1 MTSNLARR
9 IAFAAVAIPA
19 VLVLAWTGGWAFAL
33 LLAVAGALG
42 AREVYVFARAQGI
55 QPLGRFGMVS
65 AAALP
70 FVVRLTQVA
79 GGEAML
85 LIREGYLFL
94 AWLLVLLVVAL
105 SRREPDQRPLGSVA
119 VTVFGVLYSSW
130 LLSFA
135 LLLRHPLPGPAEAYR
150 SVGLALLV
158 YPLALTWLGDTLA
171 MAGGKTFGGPKLA
184 PVISPNKTWAGGI
197 SGLLGAVA
205 VSLIYAA
212 VVFRRVGV
220 SMSVGEAIWI
230 AICLSLAGQLGDA
243 VESLFKREVGLKD
256 SSQLIPGHGGVLDRL
271 DSLYFVLPTTVL
283 LYRLAGIT

>member
-9 IAFAAVAIPA
+9 IAFAVIAIPA
-19 VLVLAWTGGWAFAL
+19 VLVLGWTGGWPFVL
-33 LLAVAGALG
+33 LLSAAGALG
-42 AREVYVFARAQGI
+42 AREVYAFARSQGLH
-55 QPLGRFGMVS
+55 PLTRFGMVS
-65 AAALP
+65 AAILP
-70 FVVRLTQVA
+70 FIVRLTQVA
-79 GGEAML
+79 GGEAVL

-94 AWLLVLLVVAL
+94 AWLLVLLVIAL
-105 SRREPDQRPLGSVA
+105 SRRAPDQRPLGSIA
-119 VTVFGVLYSSW
+119 VTLFGVLYASW

-135 LLLRHPLPGPAEAYR
+135 LLLRHPLPGLAAQDR

-184 PVISPNKTWAGGI
+184 PVISPNKTWAGGL
-197 SGLLGAVA
+197 SGLFGAVA

-220 SMSVGEAIWI
+220 SMSAFEAIGI

-256 SSQLIPGHGGVLDRL
+256 SSALIPGHGGVLDRL
-271 DSLYFVLPTTVL
+271 DSLYFVLPATAL

>member
-9 IAFAAVAIPA
+9 VTFAVIAIPS
-19 VLVLAWTGGWAFAL
+19 VLVLAWAGGWPFVL
-33 LLAVAGALG
+33 LLSVAGALG
-42 AREVYVFARAQGI
+42 AREIYAFARSQGVH
-55 QPLGRFGMVS
+55 PLTRFGMVS
-65 AAALP
+65 AAVLP

-79 GGEAML
+79 GGEAVL

-94 AWLLVLLVVAL
+94 AWLIGLLVVAL
-105 SRREPDQRPLGSVA
+105 ARRAPDKRPLGSVA
-119 VTVFGVLYSSW
+119 VTLFGVLYASW
-130 LLSFA
+130 LLSFS
-135 LLLRHPLPGPAEAYR
+135 LLLRHPLPGPAQQDR

-184 PVISPNKTWAGGI
+184 PVISPNKTWAGGL
-197 SGLLGAVA
+197 SGMFGAVA

-220 SMSVGEAIWI
+220 AMSVGDAIGI

-256 SSQLIPGHGGVLDRL
+256 SSALIPGHGGVLDRL
-271 DSLYFVLPTTVL
+271 DSLYFVLPATAL

>member
-9 IAFAAVAIPA
+9 VAFAVIAIPA
-19 VLVLAWTGGWAFAL
+19 VLVLGWTGGWPFVL
-33 LLAVAGALG
+33 LLSAAGALG
-42 AREVYVFARAQGI
+42 AREIYAFARSQGI
-55 QPLGRFGMVS
+55 HPLTRFGMAS
-65 AAALP
+65 AALLP
-70 FVVRLTQVA
+70 FVVRLTQIA
-79 GGEAML
+79 GGEAVL

-94 AWLLVLLVVAL
+94 AWLLVLLVIAL
-105 SRREPDQRPLGSVA
+105 SRRAPDKRPLGSVA
-119 VTVFGVLYSSW
+119 VTLFGVLYASW

-135 LLLRHPLPGPAEAYR
+135 LLLRHPLPGPAEQGR

-184 PVISPNKTWAGGI
+184 PVISPNKTWAGGL
-197 SGLLGAVA
+197 SGLFGAVA

-220 SMSVGEAIWI
+220 SMSIGEAVGI

-256 SSQLIPGHGGVLDRL
+256 SSALIPGHGGVLDRL
-271 DSLYFVLPTTVL
+271 DSLYFVLPATAL

>member
-1 MTSNLARR
+1 MTSNLTRR
-9 IAFAAVAIPA
+9 IIFAAIAIPF
-19 VLVLAWTGGWAFAL
+19 VLLLAWLGGWPFAL
-33 LLAVAGALG
+33 LLAAAGALG
-42 AREVYVFARAQGI
+42 TREVYAFARAQGLR
-55 QPLGRFGMVS
+55 PLARFGMVS

-70 FVVRLTQVA
+70 FVVRLTQVG

-85 LIREGYLFL
+85 LVREGYLFL

-105 SRREPDQRPLGSVA
+105 SRRKPDERPLGSAA
-119 VTVFGVLYSSW
+119 VTLLGVLYASW

-135 LLLRHPLPGPAEAYR
+135 LLLRHPLPGPAFQDR

-158 YPLALTWLGDTLA
+158 YPLALTWIGDTLA

-184 PVISPNKTWAGGI
+184 PVISPNKTWAGGA

-220 SMSVGEAIWI
+220 SMSVGEAVVI

-256 SSQLIPGHGGVLDRL
+256 SSTLIPGHGGVLDRL
-271 DSLYFVLPTTVL
+271 DSLYFVIPATVL

>member
-1 MTSNLARR
+1 VTSNLTRR
-9 IAFAAVAIPA
+9 IAFAVIAIPA
-19 VLVLAWTGGWAFAL
+19 VLVLAWTGGWPFAL
-33 LLAVAGALG
+33 LLAAAGALG
-42 AREVYVFARAQGI
+42 AGEVFSFARAQGLH
-55 QPLGRFGMVS
+55 PLTRFGMVS

-70 FVVRLTQVA
+70 FVVRLTQIVS
-79 GGEAML
+79 GEAVL

-94 AWLLVLLVVAL
+94 AWLLALLVVAL
-105 SRREPDQRPLGSVA
+105 SRRAPDRRPLGSVA

-135 LLLRHPLPGPAEAYR
+135 LLLRHPLPGPAEQDR
-150 SVGLALLV
+150 WVGLALLA

-171 MAGGKTFGGPKLA
+171 MAGGRTFGGPKLA
-184 PVISPNKTWAGGI
+184 PVISPNKTWAGGL
-197 SGLLGAVA
+197 SGLFGAIA

-220 SMSVGEAIWI
+220 AMSMGEAIGI

-256 SSQLIPGHGGVLDRL
+256 SSTLIPGHGGVLDRL
-271 DSLYFVLPTTVL
+271 DSLYFVIPATAL